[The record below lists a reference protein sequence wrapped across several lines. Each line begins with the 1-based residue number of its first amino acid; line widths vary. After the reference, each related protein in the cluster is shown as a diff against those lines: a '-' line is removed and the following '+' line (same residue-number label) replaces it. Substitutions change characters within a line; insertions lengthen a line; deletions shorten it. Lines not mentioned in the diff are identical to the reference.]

1 MNIFTFIGDIVI
13 RLFNFVGM
21 IILAIPKIPDKLRNI
36 DNDSIKDRVDSQV
49 LKENISKI
57 KNDTNLEERIS
68 GISKSEIAGKLRTSE
83 NKEIYHNDIQISSN
97 FTSKEKEDTILKL
110 QILSGGFIVVS
121 IIYLFNFIHPIV
133 YGILGVLLIGYTLY
147 LLFNKIKLMYA
158 HDFNAYRDF
167 FLMYIAVGIILVLV
181 GTNENF
187 VMAFSF
193 QFFPS
198 LTILIFSLISVAA
211 VFLIFRMKYYR
222 NYTFGTV
229 IETGENTAHVKVEY
243 DIRSNVKPGIYIV
256 EDSYGSKVGET
267 VKIRTEEKMFS
278 NSGNK
283 PIMII
288 K

>member
-1 MNIFTFIGDIVI
+1 
-13 RLFNFVGM
+13 M

-36 DNDSIKDRVDSQV
+36 DTDSIKDKVDSQA

-68 GISKSEIAGKLRTSE
+68 GISKSEIAGKLRTSG

-243 DIRSNVKPGIYIV
+243 DIRSNVKPDIYIV

>member
-36 DNDSIKDRVDSQV
+36 DTDSIKDKVDSQT

-68 GISKSEIAGKLRTSE
+68 GISKSEIAEKLRTSG

-121 IIYLFNFIHPIV
+121 IIYLFNFIHPVV

-158 HDFNAYRDF
+158 HDFKAYRDF

-243 DIRSNVKPGIYIV
+243 DIRSNVKPDIYIV

>member
-21 IILAIPKIPDKLRNI
+21 IILAIPKIPDKLRSI
-36 DNDSIKDRVDSQV
+36 DTDSIKDRVDSQA

-57 KNDTNLEERIS
+57 KNDTNIEERIS
-68 GISKSEIAGKLRTSE
+68 GISKSEIAGKFRTSG
-83 NKEIYHNDIQISSN
+83 NKEIYNHDIQISSN

-243 DIRSNVKPGIYIV
+243 DIRSNVKPDIYIV